1 MDGIGWLEAQPV
13 ISDSWGAGGEN
24 ILQHVCVGVCVASGF
39 PLAQPATGEVEKQSF
54 VLTREQEELRVVEGG
69 RRDTPPPIHLN

>member
-1 MDGIGWLEAQPV
+1 MV
-13 ISDSWGAGGEN
+13 GGSASYFGLLGGGGGN
-24 ILQHVCVGVCVASGF
+24 ILQRVCVGVCVASGF

-69 RRDTPPPIHLN
+69 RRDTPPNPFKLG